1 MKKRIS
7 DFWNS
12 YKVNILI
19 LFYSLITFLSFL
31 NFYGI
36 LFTTDNYNII
46 TILGFVALIWF
57 YKNIKLDCDKRT
69 KKFAIILSVIIGTLL
84 VVGNKVNLI
93 IWNKDIAPIFDLNTF
108 IAVIVSIFGFSLF
121 AYRIVGNLLIKQ
133 KNLNVFNKS
142 KQHMKIKWFILAVLL
157 MLLCWIP
164 YFLRFFPG
172 ILTNDSYRVLNNT
185 NLNILN
191 DNHTFGYTFFFGI
204 LWKFGMFICNDMT
217 LATALYTIIQMF
229 LMSLIYNFSIKYFYD
244 KGLNKIYCIFLY
256 ILFAFNP
263 LHAYYSITIWR
274 DILFSGALLLLVI
287 SLFEIVNSNFKLK
300 IRYIILFVISVLAV
314 MFFRNNGIY
323 VYLFILPFLF
333 ILTKNNKLFM
343 RSMYIML
350 LIMYFVIKGPIY
362 NVVGVEKGKT
372 TEAFSIPLQQISRV
386 ISLNRRIDKD
396 TLKELNE
403 FLDTKSVKTAYVPYI
418 SDSIKAI
425 TNNENLSENGMEFIN
440 AWLKLLIKYPGDYL
454 DAYLSQTLG
463 YWFPNT
469 MYWTVGTFRT
479 EGRFETEPVYN
490 TNYIGNVGANIID
503 SFDTQRVPFFIL
515 VWSVGLQF
523 YILLFATVIA
533 IYNKKGKYLLCYIPI
548 WGLWL
553 SIMVA
558 TPVFCELRYVYSLF
572 LTVPFLLIISLYN
585 KKMI

>member
-69 KKFAIILSVIIGTLL
+69 KKFAIILSVIISTLL

-403 FLDTKSVKTAYVPYI
+403 FLDTKSAKTAYVPYI

-440 AWLKLLIKYPGDYL
+440 AWLKLFIKYPGDYL